1 MNTDNDF
8 TTDPI
13 AALRVALRNPLPTL
27 IGSTVAIVPVGG
39 YYLGHCQIASWNPLA
54 DPLSVLAYSALAFSG
69 STVYGWGRAMFG
81 AWFKALAFTVLA
93 EGLMMW
99 GGSEALAYV
108 ALALLVLINAMTCG
122 CRLALRSAPAP
133 PAAVAPAVAAASR
146 SRPRRTSRP
155 RRAARETPRSA
166 PVALVK

>member
-1 MNTDNDF
+1 MNADNDF

-39 YYLGHCQIASWNPLA
+39 YYLGHCQITSWNPLT
-54 DPLSVLAYSALAFSG
+54 DPLSILAYAALAFSG

-81 AWFKALAFTVLA
+81 SWFKSLAFTVLT

-122 CRLALRSAPAP
+122 CRLALRSAPATP
-133 PAAVAPAVAAASR
+133 VSVAPSAY
-146 SRPRRTSRP
+146 RPTH
-155 RRAARETPRSA
+155 RAIVSTPRPA